1 MRQLLLGG
9 KKFNKDLNNRMNR
22 TGVYKME
29 IVESFAPNRE
39 RHSWHP
45 PPLDIGLQ
53 SDDSDERREDLLE

>member
-1 MRQLLLGG
+1 
-9 KKFNKDLNNRMNR
+9 MNR